1 MMPRGPA
8 ASESPDTGHGDL
20 VYAPAARR
28 FHWWTAAFI
37 AVQVPLG
44 FYMVWRGAATGFD
57 AMTGRLYDAH
67 KLIGFALLLLVV
79 ARLAWRLRN
88 GAPPDE
94 PSLAWYERL
103 AAHVTHWSLY
113 ALLVLVPLLGWLGV
127 SLYGARSIFGLFS
140 LPSLAGVDQ
149 PASEWVFLAHKWAA
163 ILMLAALAAH
173 IGAAVVVHHVI
184 RGDGVLRRMLPGLGK
199 RVR

>member
-1 MMPRGPA
+1 
-8 ASESPDTGHGDL
+8 
-20 VYAPAARR
+20 
-28 FHWWTAAFI
+28 
-37 AVQVPLG
+37 
-44 FYMVWRGAATGFD
+44 
-57 AMTGRLYDAH
+57 
-67 KLIGFALLLLVV
+67 
-79 ARLAWRLRN
+79 
-88 GAPPDE
+88 
-94 PSLAWYERL
+94 
-103 AAHVTHWSLY
+103 VTHWSLY